1 MKKLFVTFLFSL
13 ISFSA
18 IGAPLATVN
27 ILNFGAK
34 CDGVTN
40 DTAAIQNALNAGYT
54 VVVPPGPSGGVCV
67 TNAEL
72 TIPAGRTISGGGTIQ
87 NTSSDIFLI
96 DSASNIK
103 VSGLHFIGGPA
114 YIVFFVQDTT
124 APSSNLTITDNTVQD
139 ARLFNSFSALHG
151 GGTPYYYIYYATAA
165 NRAKNISITG
175 NVGYTSSPVT
185 PHGTQD
191 MFILVQ
197 FAEHVTISNN
207 VMYGYNDGIQLW
219 GGDWNKSGWSATYR
233 NAGQATIDGNTVEAV
248 YSGISVV
255 SAYNVTS
262 AGNTVQD
269 TTAEALDAEASQT
282 VSFTGNTLNN
292 VTQAFNVFNDVTD
305 ITFDS
310 NTVSMATVASN
321 GAVAMNTQVT
331 SAYADAGTVRV
342 TNNTITAPGVQANM
356 AQFPMGADVKNWI
369 ITGNTFRNVFWPGSD
384 TANGLIFDANT
395 LIYEAA
401 FPASYPWAFATPGAV
416 SATYTNPATV
426 PHFSIR
432 ANKILNNTGTTL
444 SGTGIQIQ
452 TCTVACVMDIEGN
465 TIEAA
470 QGITLA
476 DPGTTAAKTI
486 FIRNNVLANSVYPF
500 GSPVN
505 TNTTDKVFVSGNV
518 TPGGGDAVASPVGA
532 SPSGTVWNAGPINI
546 PYVQGSTIMAY
557 PPSAGGIPGWIC
569 TTAGVPN
576 GGTGVF
582 KGMAALAP

>member
-1 MKKLFVTFLFSL
+1 MKKLFVAFLLSL

-18 IGAPLATVN
+18 IGAPLPTAN

-40 DTAAIQNALNAGYT
+40 DTAAIQNALNSAYEII
-54 VVVPPGPSGGVCV
+54 VPPGPSGSVCI
-67 TNAEL
+67 TNAPL
-72 TIPAGRTISGGGTIQ
+72 TIPSGRTITGGGTIQ
-87 NTSSDIFLI
+87 NTASNIFLI
-96 DSASNIK
+96 DSASDIQISK
-103 VSGLHFIGGPA
+103 MRFIGGSS
-114 YIVFFVQDTT
+114 YIVAFVQDTT
-124 APSSNLTITDNTVQD
+124 APSSNLTITNNTVTN
-139 ARLFNSFSALHG
+139 ARLFNSISALHG

-165 NRAKNISITG
+165 NRAKNIIISG
-175 NVGYTSSPVT
+175 NQGYTNSPPSV
-185 PHGTQD
+185 HGTQD

-207 VMYGYNDGIQLW
+207 VVYGYNDGIQLW
-219 GGDWNKSGWSATYR
+219 GGDWSKSGWSATYR
-233 NAGQATIDGNTVEAV
+233 NAGQATIDGNSVEAV
-248 YSGISVV
+248 YSGISVI
-255 SAYNVTS
+255 SAYNVTIT
-262 AGNTVQD
+262 GNTIQD
-269 TTAEALDAEASQT
+269 TSAEGLDAEASQT
-282 VSFTGNTLNN
+282 VSFSGNTLNN
-292 VTQAFNVFNDVTD
+292 VTQAFDILNDVTD

-321 GAVAMNTQVT
+321 GALAMNTQVT
-331 SAYADAGTVRV
+331 AAYADAGTVRV
-342 TNNTITAPGVQANM
+342 TNNIITAPAVQANM
-356 AQFPMGADVKNWI
+356 AQFNRGGGVKNWI
-369 ITGNTFRNVFWPGSD
+369 ITGNVFRNVFWPGSD
-384 TANGLIFDANT
+384 TANGLTFDNNT

-401 FPASYPWAFATPGAV
+401 LPASYPWALATPSAV
-416 SATYTNPATV
+416 NATYTNPATV

-432 ANKILNNTGTTL
+432 SNKILNYTASTL
-444 SGTGIQIQ
+444 SASGIEIQ
-452 TCTVACVMDIEGN
+452 TCTVACTIDVEGN
-465 TIEAA
+465 AIETAE
-470 QGITLA
+470 GITLA
-476 DPGTTAAKTI
+476 DPGATAAKTI